1 MKKTLAMLMTATMV
15 LSMGVGASAAENG
28 YSISLQNNKLTLSGS
43 ENTVTYQLEEDEILL
58 GQSAAGGISV
68 SFLDKE
74 DGSKKV
80 SLGEQKQVTV
90 TGDIDQ
96 LRISKTLDKEYS
108 IYLDEDADVNTLFSN
123 GDARIVV
130 EGELTKA
137 YLTSGAAKL
146 TAKADSEVD
155 TVYAK
160 NENCVKG
167 LLSHHIKKY
176 EEGTQIDSFNY
187 GPRSSGTYYRNG
199 RSYGYRSDLGIS
211 GIVDRGDRISFD
223 CDVSG
228 ATALWNGSEI
238 GTTDRGSN
246 TFDVD
251 RNRYR
256 DDRLTISKDG
266 YETEVIYLDNY
277 YGEYYRYKRS
287 SRGYNYWRE

>member
-1 MKKTLAMLMTATMV
+1 M
-15 LSMGVGASAAENG
+15 
-28 YSISLQNNKLTLSGS
+28 
-43 ENTVTYQLEEDEILL
+43 
-58 GQSAAGGISV
+58 
-68 SFLDKE
+68 
-74 DGSKKV
+74 
-80 SLGEQKQVTV
+80 
-90 TGDIDQ
+90 
-96 LRISKTLDKEYS
+96 
-108 IYLDEDADVNTLFSN
+108 
-123 GDARIVV
+123 V

-199 RSYGYRSDLGIS
+199 RSYGYRSDLGVS

-228 ATALWNGSEI
+228 ATVRWNGSEI

>member
-58 GQSAAGGISV
+58 GQSAAGGIAV

-199 RSYGYRSDLGIS
+199 RSYGYRSDLGVS

-228 ATALWNGSEI
+228 RYRSLE
-238 GTTDRGSN
+238 RQ
-246 TFDVD
+246 
-251 RNRYR
+251 RNRYHR
-256 DDRLTISKDG
+256 PRQQHL
-266 YETEVIYLDNY
+266 
-277 YGEYYRYKRS
+277 
-287 SRGYNYWRE
+287 

>member
-1 MKKTLAMLMTATMV
+1 M
-15 LSMGVGASAAENG
+15 
-28 YSISLQNNKLTLSGS
+28 
-43 ENTVTYQLEEDEILL
+43 
-58 GQSAAGGISV
+58 
-68 SFLDKE
+68 
-74 DGSKKV
+74 
-80 SLGEQKQVTV
+80 TV

-137 YLTSGAAKL
+137 YLTSGCGKIDRKSRQRSGHGL
-146 TAKADSEVD
+146 
-155 TVYAK
+155 AK

-199 RSYGYRSDLGIS
+199 RSYGYRSDLGVS

-228 ATALWNGSEI
+228 RYRSLE
-238 GTTDRGSN
+238 RQ
-246 TFDVD
+246 
-251 RNRYR
+251 RNRYHR
-256 DDRLTISKDG
+256 PRQQHL
-266 YETEVIYLDNY
+266 
-277 YGEYYRYKRS
+277 
-287 SRGYNYWRE
+287 